1 MDCTL
6 ICRDRQKSILTYYLV
21 AQIVYQN
28 NSPDTLYNF
37 YLNLY
42 GNAFQKGTV
51 KYREYLQNLG
61 RSYRGV
67 KFREIEKYE
76 SYYDINAF
84 NIERTGSVI
93 SDTFKVDDTI
103 LSAKLAKGL
112 APDQSMVISLEWVH
126 YLEPNRLGC
135 LKPSR
140 A

>member
-1 MDCTL
+1 MKLRQLYIYVFFLSSFALSENYWQQHVEYDMDVRLDTSKKAL
-6 ICRDRQKSILTYYLV
+6 FGSS
-21 AQIVYQN
+21 QIVYQN

-67 KFREIEKYE
+67 KFKEIEKYE

-84 NIERTGSVI
+84 SIERTGKCYI
-93 SDTFKVDDTI
+93 RH
-103 LSAKLAKGL
+103 L
-112 APDQSMVISLEWVH
+112 
-126 YLEPNRLGC
+126 
-135 LKPSR
+135 
-140 A
+140 